1 MAIQMS
7 YDELYN
13 KLKSCSDVQI
23 TEVGE
28 DANSKRIYLNN
39 GGIVVWYHTGS
50 CVPQGKNQ
58 DKIRAIL
65 ESDSGPK
72 NRKIFVVYGHDE
84 AARNSLELVL
94 RRWKFDPVIFDR
106 KLTTGQTLIE
116 KFESC
121 ASQVS
126 YAIVLATP
134 DDYGQAKDSNELKLR
149 VRQNVLLE
157 LGYFWGKLGRER
169 ITILLKK
176 AENFEG
182 PSDINGLI
190 YVPYSEVK
198 NHGIDKEAEQ
208 ELAKR
213 LDDAGYKIEIGNL

>member
-1 MAIQMS
+1 MTIQMS
-7 YDELYN
+7 YEEAFN
-13 KLKSCSDVQI
+13 KLTACTDVQI
-23 TEVGE
+23 TKTE
-28 DANSKRIYLNN
+28 DIANGKKITLRD
-39 GGIVVWYHTGS
+39 GGVVVCYHTGS
-50 CVPQGKNQ
+50 CVLQGKNP
-58 DKIRAIL
+58 DKITAIL
-65 ESDSGPK
+65 QSDSGPK

-84 AARNSLELVL
+84 AARNSLELIL

-106 KLTTGQTLIE
+106 KPTTGQTLIE

-134 DDYGQAKDSNELKLR
+134 DDYGKAKDTDELKLR

-169 ITILLKK
+169 VTILLKK

-182 PSDINGLI
+182 PSDIDGLI

-213 LDDAGYKIEIGNL
+213 LVGAGYKIEIENL